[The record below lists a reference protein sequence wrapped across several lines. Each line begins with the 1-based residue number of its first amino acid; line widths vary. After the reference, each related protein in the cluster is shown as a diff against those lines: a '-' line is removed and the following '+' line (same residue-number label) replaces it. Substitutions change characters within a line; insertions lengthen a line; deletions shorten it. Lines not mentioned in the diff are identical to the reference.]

1 MAKAA
6 SPIRLQQEL
15 MQAAESTAKR
25 FHRSTAEQ
33 IEYWAELGRS
43 VSSALN
49 PDVLLSVKTGLARL
63 RVEQVVSPRVDPDT
77 VFGVMESQ
85 RTQQALPAA
94 VTNSPVRYQS
104 SLSHPG
110 YLERIEQNGEVRVG
124 QFKDG
129 QFVALG
135 DVQS

>member
-43 VSSALN
+43 VSSTLN
-49 PDVLLSVKTGLARL
+49 PDVLLSVKAGLARL
-63 RVEQVVSPRVDPDT
+63 RVEQVVSPRVDPAT

-85 RTQQALPAA
+85 RSLQTLQGA
-94 VTNSPVRYQS
+94 VSNSPVRYQS
-104 SLSHPG
+104 SVSHPG
-110 YLERIEQNGEVRVG
+110 YLERIDQNGELTVG

-129 QFVALG
+129 QFVAMG
-135 DVQS
+135 DVRS